1 MPIAI
6 NTDDANEQHYEVPT
20 PYFLHCL
27 GKHLK
32 YSSCLYETGD
42 ESLDEAEEDML
53 RLCAERAEIKP
64 GMSVLELG
72 CGWGSFSLYLAA
84 KYPKT
89 QFTCVSNSSTQRQFI
104 TKCIQERRL
113 SNLTVLTDNVVTFTP
128 PNPGTYDRVVSVE
141 MFEHMKN
148 YQLLLARISSWMAP
162 GGKLFLHFFSHKDF
176 AYHYTDDG
184 PDDWMTRYFFA
195 GGTMPSHDLML
206 HFQDDLVVER
216 SWRINGI
223 HYSRTLEEWLR
234 RQDAHRKEGMQLFR
248 ETYPPGEAQK
258 WFAYWRLFYIA
269 CSELFKYDN
278 GEEWGVTHVVMAKR

>member
-1 MPIAI
+1 
-6 NTDDANEQHYEVPT
+6 
-20 PYFLHCL
+20 
-27 GKHLK
+27 
-32 YSSCLYETGD
+32 
-42 ESLDEAEEDML
+42 
-53 RLCAERAEIKP
+53 
-64 GMSVLELG
+64 
-72 CGWGSFSLYLAA
+72 
-84 KYPKT
+84 
-89 QFTCVSNSSTQRQFI
+89 
-104 TKCIQERRL
+104 
-113 SNLTVLTDNVVTFTP
+113 
-128 PNPGTYDRVVSVE
+128 
-141 MFEHMKN
+141 MKN

-162 GGKLFLHFFSHKDF
+162 GGKLFLNFFSHKDF

-234 RQDAHRKEGMQLFR
+234 RHDAHRKEVMQLFR
-248 ETYPPGEAQK
+248 ETYTPGEAQK